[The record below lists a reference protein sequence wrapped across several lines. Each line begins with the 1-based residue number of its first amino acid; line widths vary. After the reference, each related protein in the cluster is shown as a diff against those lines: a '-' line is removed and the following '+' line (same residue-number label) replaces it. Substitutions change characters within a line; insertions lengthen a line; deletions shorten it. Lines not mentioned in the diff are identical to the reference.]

1 MVRRMKYYSVK
12 EIGDKLGVT
21 RQRVDQLIREGK
33 ILYERVGNVRIISDE
48 SLKLIKKQRSK

>member
-1 MVRRMKYYSVK
+1 MKHYSVK